1 MVLRTLS
8 TEHPEGDRAVYAN
21 HLELFVVFT
30 GRCGCEGMWCGCEG
44 MWCGYEGMWCGLGK
58 EMQIGKGDMDSD
70 ECM

>member
-30 GRCGCEGMWCGCEG
+30 GRCGCECTWCEC
-44 MWCGYEGMWCGLGK
+44 EGMWCGLGK
-58 EMQIGKGDMDSD
+58 AMWIGKGDMDSD